1 MVPIDRI
8 TPNPHN
14 PRTHP
19 PKQIRQIADSIHA
32 FGFTSPLLV
41 DEDLNLI
48 AGHGRFAAA
57 LTLGM
62 SEIPVLVLS
71 GLSAAKRRA
80 LAIADNRIAEEAGWD
95 RRRLAIEIPELTEL
109 LSLEQLDISILGFQ
123 PIEIEQNPPRSMNAM
138 SARSAPITAWRCCSS
153 PMTSASSARSPGR
166 RGDAARPHRRGG
178 KDGGGLRAAATRIY
192 PRAARGRFFRGT
204 PTDWLRSAKTERH
217 NKQ

>member
-1 MVPIDRI
+1 MNTRRLSDSAQFGSSSRMPRLGNEALRERVRMVPIDRI

-71 GLSAAKRRA
+71 GLSPAKRRA
-80 LAIADNRIAEEAGWD
+80 LAIADNRIAEGAGWD
-95 RRRLAIEIPELTEL
+95 RGG
-109 LSLEQLDISILGFQ
+109 S
-123 PIEIEQNPPRSMNAM
+123 RSK
-138 SARSAPITAWRCCSS
+138 S
-153 PMTSASSARSPGR
+153 P
-166 RGDAARPHRRGG
+166 
-178 KDGGGLRAAATRIY
+178 
-192 PRAARGRFFRGT
+192 
-204 PTDWLRSAKTERH
+204 
-217 NKQ
+217 N

>member
-1 MVPIDRI
+1 MVRRRAVPKPAFAAEGALGPALFALAATWSRHPPPQVQLRRGLKPSISRKLDDISLSPTGPNGSHLGCLTRPFASGCGWSRSTRI

-109 LSLEQLDISILGFQ
+109 LSLEQLDISIPGFQ
-123 PIEIEQNPPRSMNAM
+123 PIEIEY
-138 SARSAPITAWRCCSS
+138 I
-153 PMTSASSARSPGR
+153 R
-166 RGDAARPHRRGG
+166 RDR
-178 KDGGGLRAAATRIY
+178 
-192 PRAARGRFFRGT
+192 
-204 PTDWLRSAKTERH
+204 
-217 NKQ
+217 

>member
-1 MVPIDRI
+1 MVARRLSHSAQFESSSRMPRLGNEALRERVRMVPIDRI

-62 SEIPVLVLS
+62 SEIPVLVFPPPS
-71 GLSAAKRRA
+71 G
-80 LAIADNRIAEEAGWD
+80 
-95 RRRLAIEIPELTEL
+95 
-109 LSLEQLDISILGFQ
+109 
-123 PIEIEQNPPRSMNAM
+123 
-138 SARSAPITAWRCCSS
+138 ARS
-153 PMTSASSARSPGR
+153 RSPTTGSPKAQA
-166 RGDAARPHRRGG
+166 GI
-178 KDGGGLRAAATRIY
+178 GGGS
-192 PRAARGRFFRGT
+192 
-204 PTDWLRSAKTERH
+204 RSKSP
-217 NKQ
+217 N